1 MLIAV
6 IWQQFYEYLFLVVYS
21 GIGSVLFGFTGL
33 LIGGVMY
40 ENQVL
45 LAQSADVGGID
56 VVFGF
61 VSIGLAVLTI
71 AGVWAAF
78 VKAGKPGWA
87 CIVPIYN
94 LIVILE
100 IAGKPIWSILLY
112 FVPFVNFIFSIIVFL
127 DFAKAFG
134 KGIGFGLG
142 IIFLPFVFFPILGF
156 GSAQFVGSSKV
167 KTDLV

>member
-1 MLIAV
+1 
-6 IWQQFYEYLFLVVYS
+6 
-21 GIGSVLFGFTGL
+21 
-33 LIGGVMY
+33 MY
-40 ENQVL
+40 ENEVL
-45 LAQSADVGGID
+45 LAQSADVGGVDI
-56 VVFGF
+56 VFGF
-61 VSIGLAVLTI
+61 ISIGLAVLTI
-71 AGVWAAF
+71 AGAWAAF

-87 CIVPIYN
+87 CIIPIYN

-134 KGIGFGLG
+134 KGAGFGLG

-156 GSAQFVGSSKV
+156 GNARFVGAAKGSSDSV
-167 KTDLV
+167 

>member
-1 MLIAV
+1 MFAV
-6 IWQQFYEYLFLVVYS
+6 IWHQFWKHLFLVVFS
-21 GIGSVLFGFTGL
+21 GIGSVLFGFTNL

-40 ENQVL
+40 ENEVL
-45 LAQSADVGGID
+45 LAQSADVGGGE

-61 VSIGLAVLTI
+61 ISIGLAVLTI
-71 AGVWAAF
+71 AGVWATF

-87 CIVPIYN
+87 CIIPIYN

-100 IAGKPIWSILLY
+100 IAGKPFWSILLY
-112 FVPFVNFIFSIIVFL
+112 FVPLVNIIFSIIVVL

-142 IIFLPFVFFPILGF
+142 IIFLPFVFSDSWIWKRSICGCSKGF
-156 GSAQFVGSSKV
+156 F
-167 KTDLV
+167 